1 MRRILLVVLCLT
13 IAGSFSLAQSTYQK
27 PPKEVLDVLN
37 APPTPAGVLSPTR
50 AHMILAQ
57 GVRYPAIADL
67 AQPMLRLAGLRI
79 NAANN
84 GPHMPPKFVSYT
96 IKSVADGAEIKVA
109 TPVGAYLSLPRWS
122 PDGKQFAFTNTGAR
136 SVELWI
142 GDLTG
147 KVRQVKAASVNAV
160 FPTAFEWMADSR
172 TLLVRLV
179 PTNRGAAPVVSSV
192 PTGPAIQE
200 STGNAGPVRTNP
212 DVLKNVQDEAQFE
225 FYGTSQLALLDSAT
239 MKITTLGSPGMYTT
253 SESSPDGKYTLVER
267 IHKPFSYLQEYDEF
281 PTEVEVW
288 SLGAKLAY
296 KVASH
301 PLQDRVPIEGVKVG
315 PRDYMWKPTEGATL
329 FWVEALD
336 DGNPKK
342 KVAHRDRLMYIKA
355 PFTDKPVEFAQ
366 TEHRLV
372 SYEFGEKSGTFV
384 SDYERDKKWVRSFY
398 FGDGAK
404 QPKQLWSRS
413 AQDRYNDKGTP
424 MMRTLANGHRAIRQ
438 DGDSIFLTST
448 GATPKGDRPFLNRF
462 SLSTLE
468 SKQLFRCDDNSYETV
483 AALLADDG
491 SSFLTQHETATEPT
505 NFFIRTADSVKLFT
519 KFADPT
525 PQIRGIKKQ
534 LVTYKRPDGVD
545 LSFTLYLPPNYKPG
559 TPLPTIVWAYPL
571 EFNDASTAG
580 QVSGSTNRFTT
591 LSGISQLFLL
601 LEGYAILDNTA
612 MPVIGDPETV
622 NNTFVQQ
629 ITADAKAAIDKAA
642 EMGVT
647 DPNRVGVGG
656 HSYGAFMTANLLA
669 HTDLF
674 KAGVARSGAY
684 NRTLTPFGFQ
694 SERRT
699 FWEAKDTYLGMSPFL
714 VADKIKTPILLIH
727 GEADNNQGTFPIQS
741 ERMYQA
747 IRGNGGTVRY
757 VTLPYEAHGYTARE
771 STEHV
776 LYEMINWFDRWVKNG
791 KTEAAPVKAAGAAN

>member
-1 MRRILLVVLCLT
+1 MRRMLPVFLCLLFL
-13 IAGSFSLAQSTYQK
+13 GSISFGQSTYQK
-27 PPKEVLDVLN
+27 PPKEVLEVLN
-37 APPTPAGVLSPTR
+37 APPTPVGVLSPTR
-50 AHMILAQ
+50 THMILAQ

-79 NAANN
+79 NPANN
-84 GPHMPPKFVSYT
+84 GPHMPQKFVSYT
-96 IKSVADGAEIKVA
+96 IKSIADGSEVKIAVPA
-109 TPVGAYLSLPRWS
+109 GAYLSVPRWS

-147 KVRQVKAASVNAV
+147 KARQVKAGAVNAV
-160 FPTAFEWMADSR
+160 FPGAFEWMSDSR
-172 TLLVRLV
+172 TLLVRMV
-179 PTNRGAAPVVSSV
+179 PANRGAAPVVSAV
-192 PTGPAIQE
+192 PAGPAIQE
-200 STGNAGPVRTNP
+200 SSGNAGPVRTNP
-212 DVLKNVQDEAQFE
+212 DVLKNVQDEGQFE
-225 FYGTSQLALLDSAT
+225 FYGTSQLALVDS
-239 MKITTLGSPGMYTT
+239 MILKVTTIGTAAMYTN
-253 SESSPDGKYTLVER
+253 SESSPDGKYILVER
-267 IHKPFSYLQEYDEF
+267 IHKPFSYLQEYDDF
-281 PTEVEVW
+281 PTEVEIW
-288 SLGAKLAY
+288 DRSAKMAY

-301 PLQDRVPIEGVKVG
+301 PLQDRVPIEGVPTG
-315 PRDYMWKPTEGATL
+315 PRNYKWKPTEGATL
-329 FWVEALD
+329 YWVEALD
-336 DGNPKK
+336 EGNPKK
-342 KVAHRDRLMYIKA
+342 KVAHRDRLMYAKS
-355 PFTDKPVEFAQ
+355 PFTEKPVELTQ

-384 SDYERDKKWVRSFY
+384 SDYDRDKKWVRAFY
-398 FGDGAK
+398 YGDGVAE
-404 QPKQLWSRS
+404 PKQLWSRS

-424 MMRTLANGHRAIRQ
+424 MMRTLASGHRAIQQ

-448 GATPKGDRPFLNRF
+448 GATAKGDRPFLNRF
-462 SLSTLE
+462 SLSTLD
-468 SKQLFRCDDNSYETV
+468 SKQLFRCDDSSYETV
-483 AALLADDG
+483 AALLSNDG
-491 SSFLTQHETATEPT
+491 SRFLTQHESQTEPT
-505 NFFIRTADSVKLFT
+505 NFFIRTADSAKALT
-519 KFADPT
+519 AFADPT

-545 LSFTLYLPPNYKPG
+545 LSFTLYLPPDYKAG
-559 TPLPTIVWAYPL
+559 TALPTIVWAYPL
-571 EFNDASTAG
+571 EFTDASTAG

-591 LSGISQLFLL
+591 ISGISQLFLL
-601 LEGYAILDNTA
+601 LKGYAILDNTA

-757 VTLPYEAHGYTARE
+757 VTLPYEAHGYIARE

-776 LYEMINWFDRWVKNG
+776 LYEMINWFDRWVKNA
-791 KTEAAPVKAAGAAN
+791 KPEAVPAKAVGAAN

>member
-1 MRRILLVVLCLT
+1 MLTFVLCLLFL
-13 IAGSFSLAQSTYQK
+13 GSITFAQSTYQK
-27 PPKEVLDVLN
+27 PPKEVLEVLN

-50 AHMILAQ
+50 THMILAQ
-57 GVRYPAIADL
+57 GIRYPAIADL
-67 AQPMLRLAGLRI
+67 AQLMLRLAGLRI
-79 NAANN
+79 NPANN
-84 GPHMPPKFVSYT
+84 GPHMPQKFVSYT
-96 IKSVADGAEIKVA
+96 IKSVADGAEVKVLVPA
-109 TPVGAYLSLPRWS
+109 GAYLSLPRWS
-122 PDGKQFAFTNTGAR
+122 PDGKQFAFTNTGTKA
-136 SVELWI
+136 VELWI

-147 KVRQVKAASVNAV
+147 KVRQVKAGAVNAV
-160 FPTAFEWMADSR
+160 LPAAFEWMPDSH
-172 TLLVRLV
+172 TLLVRMV
-179 PTNRGAAPVVSSV
+179 PANRGVAQAISTV
-192 PTGPAIQE
+192 PAGPAIQE
-200 STGNAGPVRTNP
+200 SSGNAGPVRTNP
-212 DVLKNVQDEAQFE
+212 DVLKNVQDETQFE
-225 FYGTSQLALLDSAT
+225 YYGTSQLTLVDS
-239 MKITTLGSPGMYTT
+239 TTLKATKIGSPALYT
-253 SESSPDGKYTLVER
+253 SSDSSPDGKYILVER
-267 IHKPFSYLQEYDEF
+267 IHKPFSYLQEYDDF

-288 SLGAKLAY
+288 DRNAKLAY

-301 PLQDRVPIEGVKVG
+301 PLQDRVPIEGVPTG
-315 PRDYMWKPTEGATL
+315 PRHYVWKPNEEATL

-336 DGNPKK
+336 EGNPKK
-342 KVAHRDRLMYIKA
+342 KAAHRDRLMYIKA

-366 TEHRLV
+366 TEHRLM
-372 SYEFGEKSGTFV
+372 SYEFGEKSGTFAY
-384 SDYERDKKWVRSFY
+384 DYDRDRKWVRAFY
-398 FGDGAK
+398 FADGASE
-404 QPKQLWSRS
+404 PKQIWSRS

-424 MMRTLANGHRAIRQ
+424 MMRTLANGHRAVQQ
-438 DGDSIFLTST
+438 DGDVIFLTSA

-468 SKQLFRCDDNSYETV
+468 AKQLFRCDDNSYESV
-483 AALLADDG
+483 VALLADNG
-491 SSFLTQHETATEPT
+491 SRFLTQHETTAEPT
-505 NFFIRTADSVKLFT
+505 NFFIRTADSTRQLT

-545 LSFTLYLPPNYKPG
+545 LSFTLYLPPDYKPG
-559 TPLPTIVWAYPL
+559 TPLPTIVWAYPM

-591 LSGISQLFLL
+591 ISGISQLFLL

-642 EMGVT
+642 QMGVT

-669 HTDLF
+669 HSDLF

-757 VTLPYEAHGYTARE
+757 VTLPYEAHGYIARE

-776 LYEMINWFDRWVKNG
+776 LYEMINWFDRWVKNA
-791 KTEAAPVKAAGAAN
+791 KAEIAPAKAAGAAN